1 MKTSMER
8 KNLYGYIINS
18 SMVVAL
24 GVIYLKQINFNTSDV
39 WWNWISLGLIVVILG
54 MLTTVF
60 FILRTQLKAKKKSEE
75 ELLKSQKLLHSIIEN
90 TTNAIS
96 VKKIN
101 GEYMLVNKKYQ
112 SIFEAY
118 DKDLIG
124 KTDHDILPEE
134 LADKYLDADLEAMKL
149 GREIQVEEVIKQ
161 SDGEHTYLS
170 VKFPLFDINNR
181 VYAIG
186 SISTDITERKM
197 IMESQKE
204 ADTFFNISTDSLVIA
219 SNERFLK
226 VNPSLSNLLGYSN
239 EELLNNP
246 FATYIFP
253 EDIEMTKE
261 AIKKLEG
268 GVNLVSF
275 KNRWICKD
283 GSIKWL
289 SWNATS
295 DKATGTLYA
304 VVRDIT
310 NDLLLQE
317 ENESRMND
325 LYENQQKLN
334 MIIENISDGVLVA
347 NAEKQVVLANEV
359 ANELFG
365 IEDDSQISIDFSDH
379 FKVLNPYDGK
389 VFPAQNLSAELA
401 LLGKIT
407 NDIDV
412 LLLNKETNAI
422 RRVLLSGRPIIDN
435 ENNIAAVVV
444 TIKDISRYKRL
455 EAELEKKDQESRR
468 RIGFKSN
475 QSKKEE

>member
-24 GVIYLKQINFNTSDV
+24 GIIYLKQINFNTSDV

-170 VKFPLFDINNR
+170 VKFPLFDISNR

-197 IMESQKE
+197 IMESQKT

-219 SNERFLK
+219 TSEKFLR
-226 VNPSLSNLLGYSN
+226 VNPSLSNLLGYTK
-239 EELLNNP
+239 EELLNTP

-253 EDIEMTKE
+253 EDLEKTKE
-261 AIKKLEG
+261 AINKLEEG
-268 GVNLVSF
+268 ATLVSF
-275 KNRWICKD
+275 QSRWICKD
-283 GSIKWL
+283 QSIKWL

-295 DKATGTLYA
+295 DTATGTLYA

-310 NDLLLQE
+310 KELLLQE
-317 ENESRMND
+317 ENERRMND

-347 NAEKQVVLANEV
+347 NTDKQVILANEV